1 MGDALGFAEGIFVG
15 KGLGGCDGRLL
26 GAMVGA
32 EARGEKR
39 EIIHEPEEK
48 SNTKLAYN
56 ITLYVSLCSHTNLQ
70 RVGFRVGD
78 EEGEKLG
85 ASDGIV
91 DGLLVGI
98 LDGADQC
105 MVKES
110 RTICG

>member
-1 MGDALGFAEGIFVG
+1 MSRKKNPIPNWQ
-15 KGLGGCDGRLL
+15 
-26 GAMVGA
+26 
-32 EARGEKR
+32 
-39 EIIHEPEEK
+39 I
-48 SNTKLAYN
+48 Y

-70 RVGFRVGD
+70 RVGLRVGD